1 MANWHA
7 HHTWPPTW
15 QPETEGY
22 RRLMEERE
30 REIMSLTGADER
42 WENWMQY
49 VSARLLPNFTENGYA
64 VIRTPPAVHEKLHKA
79 VMAGVA
85 EWDKLPHEQGVRE
98 SIYADEP
105 PKFVRLGSL
114 AWEVLEE
121 LRELHEQWI
130 GGDIPLRPTS
140 AYGVRLYQN
149 GSTIVMH
156 NDKTFTHVISSIVHI
171 AHQYDDDGQPWPLYI
186 ENHKGELVS
195 VSLKEGEM
203 MFYESA
209 KCLHGR
215 MRQLRGQYYG
225 SLFLHYQ
232 PVDRAVWSYT
242 TEDVINAVPPHW
254 NEGIQEDHGSRWAGQ
269 AITVDSRVVDNAP
282 PRVHGNMIRALSGP
296 DDEEVEVSNTLE
308 EYESEQDL

>member
-1 MANWHA
+1 MMSVVFLLFMVVLACLLVFTVSKFTEAERVAYWHE
-7 HHTWPPTW
+7 HHTWPPAW

-49 VSARLLPNFTENGYA
+49 VSARLLPNFTEKGYA
-64 VIRTPPAVHEKLHKA
+64 VIKTPPAVHEKLRKA

-85 EWDKLPHEQGVRE
+85 DWDRLPHEQGVRE

-105 PKFVRLGSL
+105 PKFVNLGSL

-121 LRELHEQWI
+121 MRELHEQWI
-130 GGDIPLRPTS
+130 GGEIPLRPTS

-156 NDKTFTHVISSIVHI
+156 NDKTFTHVVSSIVHI
-171 AHQYDDDGQPWPLYI
+171 AHQYDDDSNPWPLYI
-186 ENHKGELVS
+186 ENHNGELVS
-195 VSLKEGEM
+195 VSLQEGEM

-215 MRQLRGQYYG
+215 MRQLRGKYYG
-225 SLFLHYQ
+225 SVFLHYQ
-232 PVDRAVWSYT
+232 PVDRAVWS
-242 TEDVINAVPPHW
+242 
-254 NEGIQEDHGSRWAGQ
+254 
-269 AITVDSRVVDNAP
+269 
-282 PRVHGNMIRALSGP
+282 
-296 DDEEVEVSNTLE
+296 
-308 EYESEQDL
+308 